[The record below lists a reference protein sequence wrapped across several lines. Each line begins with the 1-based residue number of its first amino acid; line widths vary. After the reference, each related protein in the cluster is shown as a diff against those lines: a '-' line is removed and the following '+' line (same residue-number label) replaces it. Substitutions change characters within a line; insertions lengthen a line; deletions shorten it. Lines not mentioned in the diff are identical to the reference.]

1 MRWFASFQL
10 RKALLAAGTR
20 NECVSELLLLG
31 TVKFNSTRMLIYR
44 LVSGTLGLAAILFA
58 GERECLH
65 RQFNKLDFLF
75 ISPSHCGAAAAGEGS
90 ICEQRKKQ
98 NGGKWFPP
106 PKWRSLPKEPGI
118 ALLIDTKLG
127 VAFSKPTPKLVSHTV
142 LHTVRALSF

>member
-20 NECVSELLLLG
+20 NEGMRCVSELLLLLLL
-31 TVKFNSTRMLIYR
+31 KFDSTRMLIYR

-75 ISPSHCGAAAAGEGS
+75 ISPSHCGAAAGMGS
-90 ICEQRKKQ
+90 ICEQRKKSKTAVNGSLLR
-98 NGGKWFPP
+98 NGG
-106 PKWRSLPKEPGI
+106 LPKEPGI

-127 VAFSKPTPKLVSHTV
+127 VAFQNPLRN
-142 LHTVRALSF
+142 L

>member
-1 MRWFASFQL
+1 
-10 RKALLAAGTR
+10 
-20 NECVSELLLLG
+20 
-31 TVKFNSTRMLIYR
+31 MLIYR

-75 ISPSHCGAAAAGEGS
+75 ISPSHCGAAGRDGIHLRTTQKSKTAVNGS
-90 ICEQRKKQ
+90 LT
-98 NGGKWFPP
+98 

-127 VAFSKPTPKLVSHTV
+127 VAFQNPLRN
-142 LHTVRALSF
+142 L